1 MKLQTSSL
9 QQGQNARIW
18 EATIINH
25 LNKGKINNNN
35 ITLVAKHFS
44 S

>member
-18 EATIINH
+18 EASINH